1 MNPKS
6 KVRDYVR
13 ILEYPNMKTFL
24 HWKFKELFMIKK
36 LKHTIPWTYVTEE
49 LNELWWTNEWTVGT
63 FYTIELAETNQTEF
77 RIEKVIKRKYNKL
90 LVTWKGYDNSFNSLI
105 SKNNYIKLVI
115 SQNHMAI
122 VKIQ

>member
-49 LNELWWTNEWTVGT
+49 LNELWWTSEWTVGT

>member
-49 LNELWWTNEWTVGT
+49 RNELWWTSEWTVGA

-77 RIEKVIKRKYNKL
+77 RIEKVIKRKYNKQ